1 MKTFINIIFVYI
13 PFCFCVLFQAIL
25 VFALYSDEEG
35 VAPIAKW
42 LFPFIVVAA
51 TILHFVKRRKNE
63 NKL

>member
-1 MKTFINIIFVYI
+1 M
-13 PFCFCVLFQAIL
+13 LL
-25 VFALYSDEEG
+25 ALYTAEED

-42 LFPFIVVAA
+42 LFPFIMVAA